1 MLNISIYI
9 IPIITLI
16 VIIHALIKKVN
27 IYDEFIIGVKEGL
40 QMSLN
45 IFPSMFAIII
55 SVTVFT
61 KSNLLTDLISVLN
74 ITIFPKEI
82 IPIALLRPI
91 SSSSSLML
99 LNNILATYGPDSK
112 IGLISSIITGSTDTT
127 IYIIAIYYQTV
138 KITKTKQ
145 SLLIGLLADLACVII
160 SIIIVNKMP
169 IYNRLLLIKNTSIS
183 LRFEPCWLEII

>member
-1 MLNISIYI
+1 MLNISIFI
-9 IPIITLI
+9 IPIINLI

-127 IYIIAIYYQTV
+127 IYIIAIYYQSV

-160 SIIIVNKMP
+160 SIIIVN
-169 IYNRLLLIKNTSIS
+169 
-183 LRFEPCWLEII
+183 II